1 MVKGRTHSSTVL
13 SKQPEESASM
23 LKKILD
29 LAGLKKIKKKKKERK
44 KEKKDILTKA

>member
-29 LAGLKKIKKKKKERK
+29 LAGLKKIKKKKERK